1 MVDFRTILKV
11 EDHSR
16 SQRSLKDIFTGLVEE
31 PKQYPCRKNRRH
43 YFLVFESVSAAE
55 HAFSH
60 KRNFEDVSVLL
71 ADVHLDRSSR
81 TTEEHPEH
89 GIAAKIGADPTGTF
103 NPSSYITPSGSF
115 CRELES
121 PKSQNDR
128 IYAHSSSCDAQNDLP
143 SYGRR
148 VRTFPDNVAL
158 SVQDT
163 ATIGIPLRHHS
174 LDTSLARGSRSG
186 PGISL
191 LPNGPTVATPLTC
204 DSRIYLSL
212 CGEII
217 AYDLNSE
224 PSNPQVVIEL
234 LRATKSERGN
244 YMIAGAFYRRMGHPQ
259 SAKAVLLSMLEEFS
273 GTIDSEF
280 LRPAY
285 LLLSGCELDIA
296 RVNKAANTDASVQYA
311 AAQTWLQKVFGKSR
325 SRDVSSGQKENRQ
338 ELGAARSAA
347 DNRMCTCGGEYKNP
361 KFRGQINIMEREIQ
375 CLRDRNTNQQ
385 KQLSNLRSL
394 KRKLEDDVFYE
405 RDMRRKYQ
413 RQLEDLERIYPRERE
428 AHVLELASG
437 HVDRA

>member
-31 PKQYPCRKNRRH
+31 QMCIWIEALERPRSILNMELQQR
-43 YFLVFESVSAAE
+43 LALT
-55 HAFSH
+55 
-60 KRNFEDVSVLL
+60 LL
-71 ADVHLDRSSR
+71 ERS
-81 TTEEHPEH
+81 
-89 GIAAKIGADPTGTF
+89 
-103 NPSSYITPSGSF
+103 
-115 CRELES
+115 
-121 PKSQNDR
+121 
-128 IYAHSSSCDAQNDLP
+128 
-143 SYGRR
+143 
-148 VRTFPDNVAL
+148 
-158 SVQDT
+158 
-163 ATIGIPLRHHS
+163 IPLHISRRQDLFAGNWNPLKVKMTEYMRILALVMRKMIS
-174 LDTSLARGSRSG
+174 LHMEEGLARGSRSG